1 MGISTNQQRITFFA
15 GYLADWQ
22 CITRTHCDHCF
33 DCWEKRWVGLLL
45 RMTNNSNHWRSLG
58 NRGSVRAAPLLGVPN
73 WVQQGGL
80 HLPVIKWAAAVSSIF
95 LETGFQ
101 AAILAQSWLAIWM
114 DIELLRPVDFGHSNR
129 STDDPTFGLP
139 NCDPSTQKKSTGK
152 SFFQPRASQLLSL
165 PQVLLLP
172 HGYLRFATGFNC
184 RAFATGM
191 GRDQMHASCTGVD
204 GVSFSSIH
212 RKSNRKG
219 KRRVLPS
226 GKHTKSYWK
235 WP

>member
-139 NCDPSTQKKSTGK
+139 NCDPSTQKNQLGNHFSNPGHPSSCPSRRYCFCPMAIFVLRLGSTAG
-152 SFFQPRASQLLSL
+152 LLRL
-165 PQVLLLP
+165 EW
-172 HGYLRFATGFNC
+172 GGTKCTR
-184 RAFATGM
+184 
-191 GRDQMHASCTGVD
+191 HA
-204 GVSFSSIH
+204 
-212 RKSNRKG
+212 RE
-219 KRRVLPS
+219 
-226 GKHTKSYWK
+226 
-235 WP
+235 